1 MVTGMSDWESTRSSG
16 GCSSPE
22 ISQRL
27 AAYCFEDLSESER
40 RLFEAHL
47 LDCDFCWTEVQ
58 RLSAAVQI
66 MRSDKEIL
74 RNLSVTDVSAVLGIS
89 AKLDWFFGG
98 HVAHVLIASALYAL
112 GYTLVLF
119 IEVAYALDKMAPMT
133 LILAPAIFLWTFVTA
148 ILGLAF
154 DWKVSLAGHRTGLF
168 ISAGV
173 FTAAAIILYA
183 AVCWFLP
190 AAPIT
195 QLRIQAYT
203 AQAAYFKG
211 IRYLLPL
218 GVVFMAV
225 PSHFVVV
232 MQRELREGRHRLAL
246 GLLSGEKWAVS
257 PPGAF
262 HISVRTLWILLLAAV
277 LISIPMT
284 AHLLDNLIPG
294 PYMNVFINLLQAR
307 WVLYF
312 GLGLECLAWYSRALN
327 ELKRECVAVE
337 MAST

>member
-1 MVTGMSDWESTRSSG
+1 MGDWEAKRSSG

-27 AAYCFEDLSESER
+27 AAYCFEDLSEPER

-58 RLSAAVQI
+58 RLSAAVQAL
-66 MRSDKEIL
+66 RSDKELL
-74 RNLSVTDVSAVLGIS
+74 RNISVTDVSSVLGIS
-89 AKLDWFFGG
+89 AKVDWFLGG
-98 HVAHVLIASALYAL
+98 HATHVLVASLLYAL

-119 IEVAYALDKMAPMT
+119 IEVVYAFDKMAPAA
-133 LILAPAIFLWTFVTA
+133 LVLGPAIFLWTFVTSMV
-148 ILGLAF
+148 GLAL
-154 DWKVSLAGHRTGLF
+154 DWRASLAGHRNGLF
-168 ISAGV
+168 ISAGA
-173 FTAAAIILYA
+173 FAAAAIVLYA
-183 AVCWFLP
+183 VVCSFLP
-190 AAPIT
+190 AVPIT
-195 QLRIQAYT
+195 QLKIQAYT

-218 GVVFMAV
+218 GVVFLAV
-225 PSHFVVV
+225 PFHFVVV
-232 MQRELREGRHRLAL
+232 MQREIREGRHRLAL